1 MQELQKSKF
10 IYQQKKKK
18 VIIIINNNKQ
28 QQHVRRRKKKRSG
41 EVNLVNQWY
50 SHARKNAQV
59 EKKKRY

>member
-10 IYQQKKKK
+10 IYQKKKKK
-18 VIIIINNNKQ
+18 VIIINNNKQ

-50 SHARKNAQV
+50 SHARKTRK
-59 EKKKRY
+59 EEKKRYC

>member
-41 EVNLVNQWY
+41 EEVNLVNQWY
-50 SHARKNAQV
+50 SHARKARKE
-59 EKKKRY
+59 EKNV